1 MSNRR
6 RRPHVFLVPPQNF
19 YRLYI
24 KICLGVVGILWLAV
38 IVTVSVSVSVSGSIF
53 TASRPTSINTSSVA
67 EQEQEQKLNPISIT
81 NKINPGTS
89 STGKIHIPAS
99 AAARKSASASLSARS
114 RSRTRTQRSILLS
127 RDPDSD
133 PEASHQRRP
142 PVAVTVTSDVRG
154 NLGPASVI
162 LQNPPGTNWIKD
174 RWQAAGDMH
183 GTAIPGQHWV
193 QLDFGN
199 LHSHSRGR
207 GRGRSLEMEMEIDRV
222 VIDWE
227 AAYAKDYR
235 IEISMGDSEAKAKA
249 EAKSKSTRKELETE
263 EEGFNWCVLF
273 DGANTNTNTNT
284 NDNANSDTG
293 TGVHADDASAKDL
306 GSKRSVKEYGQ
317 SPGVKKKTP
326 LHVVHTI
333 DMNGAQQ
340 SKCNFQSFR
349 YLRVFINKSVTGW
362 GVSIWE
368 LDVYG
373 WTD

>member
-1 MSNRR
+1 M
-6 RRPHVFLVPPQNF
+6 FLVPPPQNF

-38 IVTVSVSVSVSGSIF
+38 IVTVSVSVSGSGSTF
-53 TASRPTSINTSSVA
+53 TDSRPASIVAGA
-67 EQEQEQKLNPISIT
+67 EQEQRLNPLSIT
-81 NKINPGTS
+81 NKINPGTL
-89 STGKIHIPAS
+89 STGKINVPAS
-99 AAARKSASASLSARS
+99 AATRKSASLRRS

-127 RDPDSD
+127 RDSDPD

-207 GRGRSLEMEMEIDRV
+207 GRSRSLEMEMEIDRV

-235 IEISMGDSEAKAKA
+235 IEISMGDGEAESKTKAKS
-249 EAKSKSTRKELETE
+249 KSKSTRKELETD

-273 DGANTNTNTNT
+273 DGANTIDSANANA
-284 NDNANSDTG
+284 NDNANSDTS
-293 TGVHADDASAKDL
+293 TGVHADDASVKDL
-306 GSKRSVKEYGQ
+306 GSQRSVKEYGQ

-340 SKCNFQSFR
+340 RKCNFQSFR